1 MRKIEKILLELRDAV
16 IEEVDFQFEKA
27 LRESKT
33 FGDLLLYRPDEL
45 ELNNSLS
52 NEINREIGIRY
63 RTKVQMFINKKSL
76 DK

>member
-16 IEEVDFQFEKA
+16 IEEVDFHFEKA

-52 NEINREIGIRY
+52 NEINREIGRRY